1 MIESLGFDINYHPT
15 SLSSGVTGEDFVR
28 RQKEID
34 GTWKYLGCSSSDAS
48 IASQHEI
55 VSNLDKH
62 KYRVGRTF
70 DDGVVS
76 YWIWGGNG

>member
-15 SLSSGVTGEDFVR
+15 SLSSCVTGEDFVR

-34 GTWKYLGCSSSDAS
+34 GTWKYLGCSSSAAS

-62 KYRVGRTF
+62 KHRVGRTF

-76 YWIWGGNG
+76 YWIWEENE

>member
-15 SLSSGVTGEDFVR
+15 SLSSCVTGEDFVR

-48 IASQHEI
+48 TAAQNEI
-55 VSNLDKH
+55 VLNLDKN
-62 KYRVGRTF
+62 KYRVGRTYC
-70 DDGVVS
+70 DEVIS
-76 YWIWGGNG
+76 YWIWEENE